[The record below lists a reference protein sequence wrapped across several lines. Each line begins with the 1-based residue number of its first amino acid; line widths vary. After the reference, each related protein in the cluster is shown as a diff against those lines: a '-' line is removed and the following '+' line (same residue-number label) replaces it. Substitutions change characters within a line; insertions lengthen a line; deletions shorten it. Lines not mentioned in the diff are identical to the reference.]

1 MDHHDH
7 ACYSL
12 ALVFTHDLRPAATR
26 NAQRSVPNADPQRK
40 GPMWISSSVDGVD
53 AFSPGGKKQPKEPY
67 VLKGHA
73 TSNGTYCSTAW
84 QGLGA
89 NLWGWDNGQNA
100 FSSVPKKH
108 PGDKHHALIIWWDN
122 GQNAFSSVPEKH
134 PGDKHPSLIIWWDN
148 GQNAFSSVPKKHPG
162 DKHHS
167 LIIWWDN
174 GQNAF
179 SSVPKKHPGDKHHSL
194 IIWWDNGQNAF
205 CSVRKK
211 QPGDK
216 HHTLIIWWDN
226 GQNIQNAFPSV
237 PKKHPVHKHHSLI
250 IWWDNLFQKASK
262 IWVANRGRRVAQRR
276 RQPVSAHDISYQKDW
291 VPC

>member
-1 MDHHDH
+1 MTKH
-7 ACYSL
+7 ALLPLMTSTYYI
-12 ALVFTHDLRPAATR
+12 LRPAATR

-89 NLWGWDNGQNA
+89 NLWGRKKHLESACCWWKKSCTMGDKHDSLIIWWDNGQNAFSSVPEKHPGDKHHSLIIWWDNGQNA

-134 PGDKHPSLIIWWDN
+134 PGDKHHSLIIWWDN

-179 SSVPKKHPGDKHHSL
+179 SSVPKKHPGDTHHSL

-205 CSVRKK
+205 CSVRKSNRV
-211 QPGDK
+211 
-216 HHTLIIWWDN
+216 I
-226 GQNIQNAFPSV
+226 NITP
-237 PKKHPVHKHHSLI
+237 
-250 IWWDNLFQKASK
+250 
-262 IWVANRGRRVAQRR
+262 
-276 RQPVSAHDISYQKDW
+276 
-291 VPC
+291 